1 MAAKKGKLEVR
12 CETELLNKYKLAALS
27 LGSNYRQLTLD
38 AMEAVVDGRMTI
50 IKSESMKK
58 AEKVFK

>member
-12 CETELLNKYKLAALS
+12 CETELLNKYKLVAAS

-38 AMEAVVDGRMTI
+38 VMEAVVDGRLTI
-50 IKSESMKK
+50 AKSGPMKK